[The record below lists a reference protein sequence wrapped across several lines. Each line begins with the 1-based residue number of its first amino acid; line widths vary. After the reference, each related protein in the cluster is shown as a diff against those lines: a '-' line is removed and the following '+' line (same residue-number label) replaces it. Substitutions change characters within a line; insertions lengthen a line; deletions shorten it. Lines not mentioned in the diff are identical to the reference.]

1 MNAGDTEVAVTT
13 IAWTI
18 ITPIAESGG
27 GGEIMVLTKCVT
39 IQLMKLNSMGE
50 GWTLA
55 LGTSNFN
62 VWLGR
67 WTVPAFK
74 S

>member
-1 MNAGDTEVAVTT
+1 MSAGDTEVAVTR

-27 GGEIMVLTKCVT
+27 KIMVLTKCMT
-39 IQLMKLNSMGE
+39 IQLMKLTSMGE